1 MPPKYGRT
9 SSETRRRFGASALA
23 AAAGVVLGVVLVAS
37 NAYVAWSQCSAPG
50 SVATPG
56 HPVCSTPPPPSP
68 STFLAAGTIFSV
80 TAGQF
85 ESFQFQPSDA
95 SLALL
100 NGSFTAP
107 AGVVILVMTPGEFSN
122 FSRAPAVF
130 PCAENGECYATGN
143 LTVGGV
149 HFTLPLYSDADGGT
163 GVAPWY
169 LVMQNENTVS
179 ATAVTWTTSL
189 VATYVDVYA

>member
-9 SSETRRRFGASALA
+9 STETRRRSGASALA

-37 NAYVAWSQCSAPG
+37 NAYVAWSQCSPPG
-50 SVATPG
+50 PEAING
-56 HPVCSTPPPPSP
+56 HQVCTTPPPPSP

-80 TAGQF
+80 TTGQF

-95 SLALL
+95 SLAVL
-100 NGSFTAP
+100 NGSFTAS
-107 AGVVILVMTPGEFSN
+107 AGVVILVMTPGEYSN
-122 FSRAPAVF
+122 FSRAPTVF

-143 LTVGGV
+143 LSVGGV
-149 HFTLPLYSDADGGT
+149 HFTLLLYANTDGGT

-169 LVMQNENTVS
+169 LVMQNVNTVS
-179 ATAVTWTTSL
+179 PTAVAWTTGL